1 MDPTILA
8 YIAGI
13 VDGEGCIQIVR
24 QKAYPPAIS
33 VRHNAGVTIGMCSED
48 LISWIISCFP
58 HILRLHVKRMKSPN
72 QRTAYLAIAISHKA
86 ATFLREIRPYLRLK
100 GRQADLAILFTE
112 RIANGR
118 LLRPVGQGY
127 ARISDAEIAIREEM
141 YQTMR
146 DLNLRG
152 RGPQHTNPRA
162 RSSLAAD
169 YRTSGEEG

>member
-33 VRHNAGVTIGMCSED
+33 VRHNAGVTIGMCDEELICWIIAQFPD
-48 LISWIISCFP
+48 LIRFYHKKSRHP
-58 HILRLHVKRMKSPN
+58 H
-72 QRTAYLAIAISHKA
+72 QRDAYHAIAVSHKA
-86 ATFLREIRPYLRLK
+86 AEFLRAIRPYLRLK
-100 GRQADLAILFTE
+100 RRQADLAIEFTE
-112 RIANGR
+112 RMINGR
-118 LLRPVGQGY
+118 VLTPVGQGY

-141 YQTMR
+141 HQTMR

-152 RGPQHTNPRA
+152 KGVQTTNPRS

-169 YRTSGEEG
+169 YPASEEG